1 MYLSL
6 LSFEMP
12 TEMQEILKIFLK
24 KKKMFNCEVPGQ
36 IALQCKHI

>member
-24 KKKMFNCEVPGQ
+24 KKKYLTAKSQG
-36 IALQCKHI
+36 K